1 MLVALALNHML
12 DALGIYFIVTTAVK
26 IARGY
31 PVKRWFF

>member
-1 MLVALALNHML
+1 MLIALALNHLL
-12 DALGIYFIVTTAVK
+12 DAVGIYTIVTTAVK